1 METRLMRLSMLIG
14 TALFAASTALY
25 AEVDDKAARRQ
36 QLKDAHQK
44 AVKACEGKQ
53 GEERRACLQRE
64 MCAQAK
70 DPKACEE
77 RFAKAKAAHAKA
89 AKACE
94 GKPDGERRDCMRRE
108 LCAQTKDP
116 AKCEAQAKE
125 VMAKRE
131 KARAACKDK
140 TGDEL
145 RACMREQLGR
155 KSKS

>member
-1 METRLMRLSMLIG
+1 MRLSLFIG
-14 TALFAASTALY
+14 AALFAASTALY
-25 AEVDDKAARRQ
+25 AQVDRQ
-36 QLKDAHQK
+36 QAKDARAK
-44 AVKACEGKQ
+44 ALKACEGKQ

-94 GKPDGERRDCMRRE
+94 GKQAGERRDCMRRE
-108 LCAQTKDP
+108 LCAQTQDP
-116 AKCEAQAKE
+116 AKCEARAKE
-125 VMAKRE
+125 AMARHE

-140 TGDEL
+140 KGDEL
-145 RACMREQLGR
+145 RACMREQRG
-155 KSKS
+155 K